1 MALIADRIKLLG
13 TENAFKVG
21 GDIRAVERSG
31 MKVIKLNLGEP
42 DFNSAANINA
52 VASREIDA
60 GNSHYCDPGGIEPF
74 RETIARQIA
83 ETRGIPAEAD
93 RVVVTTGAK
102 PPISFTMLAYV
113 NPGDEVIYPSPGFP
127 IYESWITFVGAKPVP
142 LHLEESKGFSFSA
155 GDLEQLITPK
165 TKVIFIN
172 SPSNPTGGVIA
183 EGDLREIAEVIQS
196 KASPEARVYSD
207 EVYEYILFDGSR
219 HVSIASMPGM
229 AERTVLVSGH
239 SKTYAMTGWRLG
251 YALLPTREEAE
262 LYKTFNVNIISCTP
276 PFIQMAGKAAI
287 ENEENEGIIAGM
299 VHHFEER
306 RNYVVDA
313 LNAIDGVT
321 CAKPMGAFYVFP
333 NIAGVCE
340 SLGVLEA
347 YADLSQE
354 DKAKT
359 TPSTLFQRFALY
371 THGVATMDR
380 KSFGQIGIEG
390 KHYLR
395 LSTATDLDSL
405 KEGVRRL
412 EAASRDRNGFRVFM
426 ERGEQL
432 Y

>member
-1 MALIADRIKLLG
+1 MALIADRIGRLG

-21 GDIRAVERSG
+21 ADIRAVELTG
-31 MKVIKLNLGEP
+31 KKVIKLNLGEP

-74 RETIARQIA
+74 RQAIAKQIA
-83 ETRGIPAEAD
+83 HTRQIPAEPD
-93 RVVVTTGAK
+93 RVVVFTGAK
-102 PPISFTMLAYV
+102 PPISYTMLVYV

-127 IYESWITFVGAKPVP
+127 IYESWVNFVGAKAVP

-155 GDLEQLITPK
+155 ADLERLITAK
-165 TKVIFIN
+165 TKVIVIN

-183 EGDLREIAEVIQS
+183 ESDLREIAGVIRE
-196 KASPEARVYSD
+196 KASPECRVYSD
-207 EVYEYILFDGSR
+207 EVYEYILFDGHR

-262 LYKTFNVNIISCTP
+262 LYKTFNVNIVSCTP

-287 ENEENEGIIAGM
+287 ENEENAGIIADM
-299 VHHFEER
+299 VRHFEAR

-321 CAKPMGAFYVFP
+321 CAKPEGAFYVFP

-340 SLGVLEA
+340 SLGVLDAYERLSEEA
-347 YADLSQE
+347 R
-354 DKAKT
+354 AKT
-359 TPSTLFQRFALY
+359 TPSTLFQLFALY
-371 THGVATMDR
+371 SHGVATMDR
-380 KSFGQIGIEG
+380 RSFGQIGSEG

-395 LSTATDLDSL
+395 LSTATDLESL
-405 KEGVRRL
+405 KEGVRRI
-412 EAASRDRNGFRVFM
+412 EAASKDREGFLAFM
-426 ERGEQL
+426 EAGGHIG
-432 Y
+432 